1 MDRHGSPPL
10 RRESNFFTSAHVP
23 RVHCH
28 DSSGVFGQAV
38 GPPALPQADSPVV
51 RLPVAPE
58 EVQLMEGVCKS
69 PPLRPMRP
77 RLPENRFRELRATNP
92 VRAASP
98 LSAVRSPTASLG
110 ALDAAAMPFAPR
122 RVVRVS
128 DSAKCVVSR
137 DVAADSG
144 RASSALVGGVIPSIK
159 SLFAFGTATAS
170 ALPRSETA
178 APAAAKPRAAG
189 PSKAPRIFRR
199 GPPGVRTPHETLGY
213 AGAVIPTLSRGQ
225 LAFSHLVQQANTPA
239 GAQLPCLLTACHGA
253 HAENKVRQGAKIN
266 VNAGS
271 SWVDS
276 AGNLWA
282 VPLVMEPSPAAQR
295 PHESLSGQVASSKRV
310 SVASGVEKRSL
321 SSSLLHAASVKAATP
336 AVAVGTLPAGRGAS
350 QMPEAQTTGAAA
362 VAAPGLHAL
371 QGVAHRRE
379 VLKVTAEQSKPEG
392 PQGARPGG
400 VATAHAVAS
409 QPREAQMEVRVQG
422 LEAAAG
428 PEAGHI
434 VAGGESHVLL
444 EFGQAYPD
452 GVLKAC
458 KKIVEVN
465 PDTNRVETRLVHK
478 LMIHESPDVFI
489 MPELLSPATC
499 DKLVAMC
506 QGRWQPSKTS
516 RGPLHALPSEYSS
529 GESLSRTSMS
539 VRLAPGETPEVEN
552 LENIVAAFAD
562 MPVSHLEPLVVVK
575 YEEGEFFKQ
584 HHDGQFR
591 RITILVYLNDV
602 AHGGETE
609 FPHLGLRLSP
619 TKGSAVMWRN
629 VFESN
634 QIDPRVLHA
643 GLPTLA
649 GKKYVINCFFN
660 QRPVRFASPTEGA
673 VNGSLQQL
681 PKSEP
686 RGPTSPTGFLA
697 SPSAAAAPVDQQNRP
712 RPNLAASAAA
722 PQAIR
727 PGQSPSV
734 ECARTISAL
743 RAPQAHA
750 LSSADLQNAQVSAQ
764 RMQAAVQR
772 ASTSVAYT
780 SGGGN
785 SATVTAGPRLSGVP
799 TTGSCAT
806 NGAHT
811 LRVIP
816 EMPQYPMGEPC
827 QVPHTGVV
835 HPVHAGKCDQY
846 GHQLPHYGAA
856 SPHTPGYVSVSG
868 SMGMHAG
875 SQRGGT
881 VGGNHTANFVQMGA
895 TMAGAMSGMMGGNA
909 GANFFSSAP
918 AFMMVFGP
926 NGVPQMKPL
935 TQEQVDD
942 GVGKYLI
949 MEAMQNMTP
958 PVPPTSAGRRY

>member
-1 MDRHGSPPL
+1 MDGHGSPAL

-28 DSSGVFGQAV
+28 DSAGVFEQAV

-51 RLPVAPE
+51 CLPVAPE
-58 EVQLMEGVCKS
+58 EVQRMEGVCQS
-69 PPLRPMRP
+69 PPVRPMHP
-77 RLPENRFRELRATNP
+77 RLPGNKFRGLRATDP
-92 VRAASP
+92 THAGSSP
-98 LSAVRSPTASLG
+98 SAVRPPTASLG
-110 ALDAAAMPFAPR
+110 VLDAAAVPVAPR
-122 RVVRVS
+122 RAVRVS
-128 DSAKCVVSR
+128 GSAKGVVSR
-137 DVAADSG
+137 DVAAESG
-144 RASSALVGGVIPSIK
+144 RTSSALAGGVIPSIK
-159 SLFAFGTATAS
+159 SLFAFGTTAAS
-170 ALPRSETA
+170 ALPRSKEA
-178 APAAAKPRAAG
+178 APAAEKPRAAG
-189 PSKAPRIFRR
+189 PREALRIYRR
-199 GPPGVRTPHETLGY
+199 GPPGVRTPHEPLGY
-213 AGAVIPTLSRGQ
+213 AGAGVPSLSRGQ

-239 GAQLPCLLTACHGA
+239 GAQLPCLLTASRGA
-253 HAENKVRQGAKIN
+253 LAESQLRQGAKID
-266 VNAGS
+266 VNGGS

-282 VPLVMEPSPAAQR
+282 VPLVMETSPAAQR
-295 PHESLSGQVASSKRV
+295 PHDSRAGRMASSKRV
-310 SVASGVEKRSL
+310 SFASGVEKRSP
-321 SSSLLHAASVKAATP
+321 SSLIHAASLRAATP
-336 AVAVGTLPAGRGAS
+336 ALAAGTLPAGRDAS
-350 QMPEAQTTGAAA
+350 QMPEAQTAGAAA

-379 VLKVTAEQSKPEG
+379 VLKVAAEQSKPEG

-400 VATAHAVAS
+400 VAVAHAVAS
-409 QPREAQMEVRVQG
+409 QPREAQMAARVQG

-428 PEAGHI
+428 PETGHI
-434 VAGGESHVLL
+434 VGGGESHVLL

-489 MPELLSPATC
+489 MPELLTPATC
-499 DKLVAMC
+499 DKLVKMC

-516 RGPLHALPSEYSS
+516 RGPLHALPNEYSS

-552 LENIVAAFAD
+552 LENIVAAFAE
-562 MPVSHLEPLVVVK
+562 MPISHLEPLVVVK

-584 HHDGQFR
+584 HHDGHFR
-591 RITILVYLNDV
+591 RTTILVYLNDV

-609 FPHLGLRLSP
+609 FPHLGLKLSP

-649 GKKYVINCFFN
+649 GQKYVINCFFN

-673 VNGSLQQL
+673 VNGSLPQL

-686 RGPTSPTGFLA
+686 RGPASPTGLLA
-697 SPSAAAAPVDQQNRP
+697 SPSVAAAPVDQQNRP
-712 RPNLAASAAA
+712 RPNLAASAAV

-727 PGQSPSV
+727 PGQSPIV
-734 ECARTISAL
+734 ECARTISAP
-743 RAPQAHA
+743 RAPQVHA
-750 LSSADLQNAQVSAQ
+750 LSSADLQNSQVSAQ

-772 ASTSVAYT
+772 ASTSVTYT

-785 SATVTAGPRLSGVP
+785 CAAVTAGPRLAGVP
-799 TTGSCAT
+799 TTGACAT
-806 NGAHT
+806 NRAHT

-816 EMPQYPMGEPC
+816 EMPQYPLGEPC
-827 QVPHTGVV
+827 QVPHPGFM
-835 HPVHAGKCDQY
+835 HPGRAGKSAQY

-856 SPHTPGYVSVSG
+856 LPHAPGYVSVGG

-875 SQRGGT
+875 SQWGGT
-881 VGGNHTANFVQMGA
+881 VGGNHTANFAQMGA
-895 TMAGAMSGMMGGNA
+895 AMAGPMGGMMGGNA

-949 MEAMQNMTP
+949 MEAMQNMKP
-958 PVPPTSAGRRY
+958 PVPPTSAERRY